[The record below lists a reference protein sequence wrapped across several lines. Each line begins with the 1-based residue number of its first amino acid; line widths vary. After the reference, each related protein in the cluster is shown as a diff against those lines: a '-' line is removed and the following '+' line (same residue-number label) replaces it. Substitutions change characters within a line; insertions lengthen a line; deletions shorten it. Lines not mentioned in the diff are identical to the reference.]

1 MLGKIG
7 YTSTMTTRSKGTNE
21 KTSVHLDTS
30 RRIGRARDLQEEDR
44 STETDRVSQG
54 RGKDEPQGNEIVT
67 YQFTRW
73 RTKVKPSGK
82 LYNRKKKDNYGDKQ
96 Y

>member
-7 YTSTMTTRSKGTNE
+7 YTRIMTTRSKGTHE
-21 KTSVHLDTS
+21 KASIHPDS
-30 RRIGRARDLQEEDR
+30 HRRHSRARDLQEEDR
-44 STETDRVSQG
+44 TKETDRVSQG

-82 LYNRKKKDNYGDKQ
+82 LYNRKKKENYGDI
-96 Y
+96 

>member
-1 MLGKIG
+1 MLGNIG
-7 YTSTMTTRSKGTNE
+7 YTRIMTTRSKGTHE
-21 KTSVHLDTS
+21 KASIHLDTS

-54 RGKDEPQGNEIVT
+54 RSKDQPEGNEILT
-67 YQFTRW
+67 FPFTRW

-82 LYNRKKKDNYGDKQ
+82 LYNRKKKENYGD
-96 Y
+96 

>member
-7 YTSTMTTRSKGTNE
+7 YTRIMTTRSKGTNE
-21 KTSVHLDTS
+21 KASIHSDTS

-44 STETDRVSQG
+44 ATETDRVSQG

-82 LYNRKKKDNYGDKQ
+82 LYSRKKKENYGDI
-96 Y
+96 

>member
-7 YTSTMTTRSKGTNE
+7 YTSIMTTHSKGKHE
-21 KTSVHLDTS
+21 ETSIHFDS
-30 RRIGRARDLQEEDR
+30 PRRNSRARSLQKEDS

-54 RGKDEPQGNEIVT
+54 RSENKPEGNEILT
-67 YQFTRW
+67 FPFTRW

-82 LYNRKKKDNYGDKQ
+82 LYNRKKKENYGDF
-96 Y
+96 

>member
-54 RGKDEPQGNEIVT
+54 RSENKPEGNEILT
-67 YQFTRW
+67 FPFTRW

-82 LYNRKKKDNYGDKQ
+82 IYNRKKKENYGDI
-96 Y
+96 

>member
-7 YTSTMTTRSKGTNE
+7 YTSLMKTQRNGIHE
-21 KTSVHLDTS
+21 KTSLHPDTS
-30 RRIGRARDLQEEDR
+30 GRLSRARDLQKED
-44 STETDRVSQG
+44 SPKETDRVSQG
-54 RGKDEPQGNEIVT
+54 RSKDEPQGNEIVT

-82 LYNRKKKDNYGDKQ
+82 IYNRKKKDNYGSQ
-96 Y
+96 

>member
-7 YTSTMTTRSKGTNE
+7 YTSLMKTQRNGIHE
-21 KTSVHLDTS
+21 KTSLHPDTS
-30 RRIGRARDLQEEDR
+30 GRLSRARDLQKED
-44 STETDRVSQG
+44 SPKETDRVSQG

-67 YQFTRW
+67 YHFTRW

-82 LYNRKKKDNYGDKQ
+82 LYSRKKKENYGDI
-96 Y
+96 

>member
-1 MLGKIG
+1 MLGNIT
-7 YTSTMTTRSKGTNE
+7 YTSTMTTRSKGTHE
-21 KTSVHLDTS
+21 KTSIHSDTS

-54 RGKDEPQGNEIVT
+54 RSENKPEGNEILT
-67 YQFTRW
+67 FPFTRW

-82 LYNRKKKDNYGDKQ
+82 IYNRKKKENYGDI
-96 Y
+96 